1 MLISSNLELILIDPL
16 GIVRVTVLGLIFHY
30 IFGGSVDSS
39 AEGTLFKP
47 QYWLRGGVHRQ

>member
-39 AEGTLFKP
+39 AEGTLF
-47 QYWLRGGVHRQ
+47 